1 MFEGTTAHR
10 FGASIADQ
18 SCRAGEPATC
28 QAAGYMA
35 LLAAAFDAVLQ
46 LACDKAP
53 RTVAIS
59 TR

>member
-28 QAAGYMA
+28 QAGGFMA
-35 LLAAAFDAVLQ
+35 LFVAAFDAVLQ
-46 LACDKAP
+46 ARL
-53 RTVAIS
+53 R
-59 TR
+59 